1 MNIWL
6 YCPESKECLVPDVSH
21 INYLSY
27 KLKCTSRFALNLL
40 AIAGQRLVLN
50 LLGLKGSSYG
60 PCSISAEVDRQL
72 EIIGNA
78 CPEWWNW
85 DRSKPVHSE
94 KEYNDVEIE
103 MVGLIETGAFAES

>member
-6 YCPESKECLVPDVSH
+6 YCPESKERLVPDVSH

-40 AIAGQRLVLN
+40 SIAGQRLVLN
-50 LLGLKGSSYG
+50 LRGIKGRSYG
-60 PCSISAEVDRQL
+60 PRSISVEVDRQL

-78 CPEWWNW
+78 RPEWWNS
-85 DRSKPVHSE
+85 DRSKPVRSE

-103 MVGLIETGAFAES
+103 MVGPIETRAFAES